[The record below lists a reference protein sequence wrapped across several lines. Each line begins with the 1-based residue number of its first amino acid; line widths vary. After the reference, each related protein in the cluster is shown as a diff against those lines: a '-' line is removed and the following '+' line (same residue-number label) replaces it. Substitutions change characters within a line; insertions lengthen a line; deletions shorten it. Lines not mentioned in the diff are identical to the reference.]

1 MNTFDQLGLQENI
14 LKAIKELGFENPMP
28 VQEAVIPRIIE
39 NNTDIVALAQTG
51 TGKTAAFGL
60 PLLQLIDPDNKKTQ
74 ALILSPTR
82 ELCMQIA
89 SDLNSYSKYLPN
101 IKVTAVYGGASIE
114 TQAKQLKNGTQ
125 IIAATPG
132 RMLDMIMRKYA
143 DLSEVRFLVLDEA
156 DEMLDMGFEEDVQ
169 SIIESTP
176 KDRHTFLFSATMP
189 TDVEKIARRYMKN
202 PETISMGQR
211 NIGATNVK
219 HIYYLTHA
227 RDRYTVLKRV
237 ADFHPDMYAII
248 FCRTRQE
255 TQEISDSL
263 IRDGYSADALHGDL
277 SQSQRD
283 HVMKKFREKH
293 LNMLVA
299 TDVAARG
306 IDVSDLTHVINYQ
319 LPDDTDNYIHRSGR
333 TGRAGK
339 DGISISIINMK
350 EKGRIKMLERQ
361 IGKPFS
367 AGKIPS
373 GRQVCEKQL
382 YHLIDRMENVNVI
395 EDEINDFLPVIYKKL
410 ESLTKE
416 DIIKRFVS
424 VEFNSFLE
432 YYRDSKDLNVDESRE
447 RSDRSEGG
455 SFTRLFMSIGRKD
468 GLTVPKLLGM
478 VNEYTNS
485 RDLKVGR
492 IELGDTF
499 TFIEVDTKY
508 LPLFMA
514 SFKDQ
519 TMNER
524 PIRVDVAE
532 DQSSSERPGRSS
544 YGGGRGGRGGDRG
557 GDRGGYRG
565 GRSGGGDRG
574 GYGGGDRG
582 GSGGGYKKS
591 YGGSSDRPAYKG
603 GGDRRSDSSRSATR
617 PDSDRGGSRPSGGE
631 PWYKEQAG
639 KPGKKKKRF

>member
-1 MNTFDQLGLQENI
+1 MNTFDELGLQENI

-89 SDLNSYSKYLPN
+89 SDLNSYSKYMPN

-114 TQAKQLKNGTQ
+114 AQAKQLRAGTQ

-189 TDVEKIARRYMKN
+189 SDVEKIARRYMKN
-202 PETISMGQR
+202 PETLSMGQR
-211 NIGATNVK
+211 NVGATNVK
-219 HIYYLTHA
+219 HMYYLTHA

-237 ADFHPDMYAII
+237 ADFHPEMYAII

-255 TQEISDSL
+255 TQEIADSL
-263 IRDGYSADALHGDL
+263 IRDGYDADALHGDL

-339 DGISISIINMK
+339 DGVSISIINMK

-361 IGKPFS
+361 IGKAFS
-367 AGKIPS
+367 AGKIPL

-382 YHLIDRMENVNVI
+382 YHLIDRMENVNVK

-410 ESLTKE
+410 EWMTNEEL
-416 DIIKRFVS
+416 IKRFVS

-432 YYRDSKDLNVDESRE
+432 YYRDAKDLNVDESRE
-447 RSDRSEGG
+447 RSDRSDSG

-478 VNEYTNS
+478 VNEFTQS

-514 SFKDQ
+514 SFNDK
-519 TMNER
+519 TLNER
-524 PIRVDVAE
+524 PIKVDVAE
-532 DQSSSERPGRSS
+532 DQTSSERPGRSS
-544 YGGGRGGRGGDRG
+544 YGGGRGGDRG
-557 GDRGGYRG
+557 GDRGGYG
-565 GRSGGGDRG
+565 SGRSKRGDRG
-574 GYGGGDRG
+574 DRGGDRG
-582 GSGGGYKKS
+582 GSGGGGYKKS
-591 YGGSSDRPAYKG
+591 YGSGSDRPSYQG
-603 GGDRRSDSSRSATR
+603 GSDRRSDSGRSATR

>member
-1 MNTFDQLGLQENI
+1 
-14 LKAIKELGFENPMP
+14 
-28 VQEAVIPRIIE
+28 
-39 NNTDIVALAQTG
+39 
-51 TGKTAAFGL
+51 
-60 PLLQLIDPDNKKTQ
+60 
-74 ALILSPTR
+74 
-82 ELCMQIA
+82 
-89 SDLNSYSKYLPN
+89 
-101 IKVTAVYGGASIE
+101 
-114 TQAKQLKNGTQ
+114 
-125 IIAATPG
+125 
-132 RMLDMIMRKYA
+132 
-143 DLSEVRFLVLDEA
+143 
-156 DEMLDMGFEEDVQ
+156 
-169 SIIESTP
+169 
-176 KDRHTFLFSATMP
+176 
-189 TDVEKIARRYMKN
+189 
-202 PETISMGQR
+202 
-211 NIGATNVK
+211 
-219 HIYYLTHA
+219 
-227 RDRYTVLKRV
+227 
-237 ADFHPDMYAII
+237 
-248 FCRTRQE
+248 
-255 TQEISDSL
+255 
-263 IRDGYSADALHGDL
+263 
-277 SQSQRD
+277 
-283 HVMKKFREKH
+283 
-293 LNMLVA
+293 MLVA

-410 ESLTKE
+410 EALSKE
-416 DIIKRFVS
+416 EIIKRFVS

-432 YYRDSKDLNVDESRE
+432 YYRDAKDLNVDESRE

-455 SFTRLFMSIGRKD
+455 AFTRLFMSIGRKD

-478 VNEYTNS
+478 VNEYTQS

-524 PIRVDVAE
+524 PIKVDVAE

-544 YGGGRGGRGGDRG
+544 HGGGRGGDRG

-582 GSGGGYKKS
+582 GSG
-591 YGGSSDRPAYKG
+591 
-603 GGDRRSDSSRSATR
+603 
-617 PDSDRGGSRPSGGE
+617 RGGFRKNYGNHPAAWTTESRRKVGYCSERIWKSFNRWSNPSIEISFRLGFRYLRRVYLLFSQSLS
-631 PWYKEQAG
+631 PR
-639 KPGKKKKRF
+639 KPRKNS

>member
-1 MNTFDQLGLQENI
+1 
-14 LKAIKELGFENPMP
+14 
-28 VQEAVIPRIIE
+28 
-39 NNTDIVALAQTG
+39 
-51 TGKTAAFGL
+51 
-60 PLLQLIDPDNKKTQ
+60 
-74 ALILSPTR
+74 
-82 ELCMQIA
+82 
-89 SDLNSYSKYLPN
+89 
-101 IKVTAVYGGASIE
+101 
-114 TQAKQLKNGTQ
+114 
-125 IIAATPG
+125 
-132 RMLDMIMRKYA
+132 
-143 DLSEVRFLVLDEA
+143 
-156 DEMLDMGFEEDVQ
+156 
-169 SIIESTP
+169 
-176 KDRHTFLFSATMP
+176 MP

-202 PETISMGQR
+202 PETLSMGQR
-211 NIGATNVK
+211 NVGATNVK
-219 HIYYLTHA
+219 HMYYLTHA

-237 ADFHPDMYAII
+237 ADFHPEMYAII

-255 TQEISDSL
+255 TQEIADSL
-263 IRDGYSADALHGDL
+263 IRDGYDADALHGDL

-283 HVMKKFREKH
+283 HVMKKFRDKH

-319 LPDDTDNYIHRSGR
+319 LPDDSDNYIHRSGR

-367 AGKIPS
+367 AGKIPA

-410 ESLTKE
+410 DAMSKE
-416 DIIKRFVS
+416 EIIKRFVS
-424 VEFNSFLE
+424 IEFNSFLE
-432 YYRDSKDLNVDESRE
+432 YYRDAKDLNVDESRE
-447 RSDRSEGG
+447 RGDRSESG

-478 VNEYTNS
+478 VNEFTNS

-492 IELGDTF
+492 VELGDTF

-524 PIRVDVAE
+524 PIKVDVAE
-532 DQSSSERPGRSS
+532 DQTSSPRPGRSL
-544 YGGGRGGRGGDRG
+544 YGGGRGGDRG
-557 GDRGGYRG
+557 GDRGGFRG

-574 GYGGGDRG
+574 SDRGDRG
-582 GSGGGYKKS
+582 GSGGGGYKKS

-617 PDSDRGGSRPSGGE
+617 SDSDRGSSRPAPSGE

-639 KPGKKKKRF
+639 KQGRKKKRF

>member
-1 MNTFDQLGLQENI
+1 MNTFDELGLQENI

-89 SDLNSYSKYLPN
+89 SDLNSYSKYMPN

-114 TQAKQLKNGTQ
+114 AQAKQLRAGTQ

-189 TDVEKIARRYMKN
+189 SDVEKIARRYMKN
-202 PETISMGQR
+202 PETLSMGQR

-219 HIYYLTHA
+219 HMYYLTHA

-237 ADFHPDMYAII
+237 ADFHPSMYAII

-255 TQEISDSL
+255 TQEIADSL
-263 IRDGYSADALHGDL
+263 IRDGYDADALHGDL

-283 HVMKKFREKH
+283 HVMKKFRDKH

-319 LPDDTDNYIHRSGR
+319 LPDDSDNYIHRSGR

-367 AGKIPS
+367 AGKIPL

-382 YHLIDRMENVNVI
+382 YHLIDRMENVTVI

-410 ESLTKE
+410 DAMSKE
-416 DIIKRFVS
+416 EIIKRFVS
-424 VEFNSFLE
+424 IEFNSFLE
-432 YYRDSKDLNVDESRE
+432 YYRDAKDLNVDESRE
-447 RSDRSEGG
+447 RGDRSDSG

-478 VNEYTNS
+478 VNEFTNS

-492 IELGDTF
+492 VELGDTF

-524 PIRVDVAE
+524 PIKVDVAE
-532 DQSSSERPGRSS
+532 DQTSSERPGRSS
-544 YGGGRGGRGGDRG
+544 YKGGRSGERSSDRG
-557 GDRGGYRG
+557 GDSGGYRG

-574 GYGGGDRG
+574 GSG
-582 GSGGGYKKS
+582 GGGYKKS

-603 GGDRRSDSSRSATR
+603 GDRRSDSSRSAAR
-617 PDSDRGGSRPSGGE
+617 SDSDRGSSRPAPSGE

-639 KPGKKKKRF
+639 KPGRKKKRF

>member
-1 MNTFDQLGLQENI
+1 MNTFDELGLQENI

-89 SDLNSYSKYLPN
+89 SDLNSYSKYMPD

-114 TQAKQLKNGTQ
+114 AQAKQLRAGTQ

-202 PETISMGQR
+202 PETLSMGQR

-237 ADFHPDMYAII
+237 ADFHPDMYAIV

-319 LPDDTDNYIHRSGR
+319 LPDDSDNYIHRSGR

-395 EDEINDFLPVIYKKL
+395 EDEINDFLPVIFKKL
-410 ESLTKE
+410 EWMSNE
-416 DIIKRFVS
+416 EIIKRFVS

-432 YYRDSKDLNVDESRE
+432 YYRDAKDLNVDESRE
-447 RSDRSEGG
+447 RSDRSDRSEGG
-455 SFTRLFMSIGRKD
+455 GFTRIFMSIGRKD
-468 GLTVPKLLGM
+468 GLLPPKLLGM
-478 VNEYTNS
+478 INEFTQS
-485 RDLKVGR
+485 RDLRVGR

-499 TFIEVDTKY
+499 TFVEIDTKY
-508 LPLFMA
+508 VPLFME
-514 SFKDQ
+514 SFKDR
-519 TMNER
+519 TLNDR
-524 PIRVDVAE
+524 PIRVDISE
-532 DQSSSERPGRSS
+532 GQSSDRPGRSS
-544 YGGGRGGRGGDRG
+544 YGGGRRGDSDRGGSGGGYGGGRSRGGDRG
-557 GDRGGYRG
+557 
-565 GRSGGGDRG
+565 
-574 GYGGGDRG
+574 DRG
-582 GSGGGYKKS
+582 GSGGGGYKKS
-591 YGGSSDRPAYKG
+591 YGGGSGDRPAYK

-617 PDSDRGGSRPSGGE
+617 PDSDRGSSRPAPSGE

-639 KPGKKKKRF
+639 KPGRKKKRF

>member
-1 MNTFDQLGLQENI
+1 
-14 LKAIKELGFENPMP
+14 MP
-28 VQEAVIPRIIE
+28 
-39 NNTDIVALAQTG
+39 D
-51 TGKTAAFGL
+51 
-60 PLLQLIDPDNKKTQ
+60 
-74 ALILSPTR
+74 
-82 ELCMQIA
+82 
-89 SDLNSYSKYLPN
+89 

-114 TQAKQLKNGTQ
+114 AQAKQLRAGTQ

-202 PETISMGQR
+202 PETLSMGQR

-255 TQEISDSL
+255 TQEIADSL
-263 IRDGYSADALHGDL
+263 IRDGYDADALHGDL

-339 DGISISIINMK
+339 DGVSISIINMK

-410 ESLTKE
+410 DAMSKE
-416 DIIKRFVS
+416 EIIKRFAS

-519 TMNER
+519 SMNER
-524 PIRVDVAE
+524 PIKVDVAE
-532 DQSSSERPGRSS
+532 DQTSSERPGRSS
-544 YGGGRGGRGGDRG
+544 YGGGRGGARGGDRG
-557 GDRGGYRG
+557 GDRGSYRG
-565 GRSGGGDRG
+565 GRSGGG
-574 GYGGGDRG
+574 GYSGGDRG
-582 GSGGGYKKS
+582 GSGGGGYKKS

-617 PDSDRGGSRPSGGE
+617 PDSDRSGSRPSGGE

>member
-89 SDLNSYSKYLPN
+89 SDLNSYSKYMPN

-114 TQAKQLKNGTQ
+114 AQAKQLRAGTQ

-143 DLSEVRFLVLDEA
+143 DLSEVQFLVLDEA

-189 TDVEKIARRYMKN
+189 SDVEKIARRYMKN
-202 PETISMGQR
+202 PETLSMGQR
-211 NIGATNVK
+211 NVGATNVK
-219 HIYYLTHA
+219 HMYYLTHA

-237 ADFHPDMYAII
+237 ADFHPEMYAII

-255 TQEISDSL
+255 TQEIADSL
-263 IRDGYSADALHGDL
+263 IRDGYDADALHGDL

-319 LPDDTDNYIHRSGR
+319 LPDDSDNYIHRSGR

-339 DGISISIINMK
+339 DGVSISIINLK

-367 AGKIPS
+367 AGKIPL

-410 ESLTKE
+410 DAMSKE
-416 DIIKRFVS
+416 EIIKRFVS
-424 VEFNSFLE
+424 IEFNSFLE
-432 YYRDSKDLNVDESRE
+432 YYRDAKDLNVDESRE
-447 RSDRSEGG
+447 RGDRSESG

-478 VNEYTNS
+478 VNEFTNS

-524 PIRVDVAE
+524 PIKVDVAE
-532 DQSSSERPGRSS
+532 DQTSSERPGRSS
-544 YGGGRGGRGGDRG
+544 YGGGRGGDRG

-565 GRSGGGDRG
+565 GGRSSGGDRG
-574 GYGGGDRG
+574 GYSGGDRG
-582 GSGGGYKKS
+582 GSGGGGYKKS

-617 PDSDRGGSRPSGGE
+617 SDSDRGGSRPSGGE

-639 KPGKKKKRF
+639 KPGKKKRF

>member
-89 SDLNSYSKYLPN
+89 SDLNSYSKYMPD
-101 IKVTAVYGGASIE
+101 IKVTAIYGGASIE
-114 TQAKQLKNGTQ
+114 AQAKQLRAGTQ

-202 PETISMGQR
+202 PETLSMGQR

-255 TQEISDSL
+255 TQEIADSL
-263 IRDGYSADALHGDL
+263 IRDGYDADALHGDL

-410 ESLTKE
+410 QWMTNEEL
-416 DIIKRFVS
+416 IKRFVS

-432 YYRDSKDLNVDESRE
+432 YYRDAKDLNVDESRE
-447 RSDRSEGG
+447 RSDRADRSEGAG
-455 SFTRLFMSIGRKD
+455 FTRIFMSIGRKD
-468 GLTVPKLLGM
+468 GLMPPKLLGM
-478 VNEYTNS
+478 INDYTKS
-485 RDLKVGR
+485 RELRVGR

-499 TFIEVDTKY
+499 TFVEIDTKFV
-508 LPLFMA
+508 PLFME
-514 SFKDQ
+514 SFKDR
-519 TMNER
+519 TMNDR
-524 PIRVDVAE
+524 PIRVDIAE
-532 DQSSSERPGRSS
+532 GQSSERPGRSS
-544 YGGGRGGRGGDRG
+544 YGGGSRRGDGDRG
-557 GDRGGYRG
+557 GSG
-565 GRSGGGDRG
+565 GRRS
-574 GYGGGDRG
+574 GGDRG

-591 YGGSSDRPAYKG
+591 YGASGDKPYRSSE
-603 GGDRRSDSSRSATR
+603 RRSDSSRSATR
-617 PDSDRGGSRPSGGE
+617 PDSVRGGSKPDAGRE

>member
-89 SDLNSYSKYLPN
+89 SDLNSYSKYMPN

-114 TQAKQLKNGTQ
+114 AQAKQLRAGTQ

-189 TDVEKIARRYMKN
+189 SDVEKIARRYMKN
-202 PETISMGQR
+202 PETLSMGQR
-211 NIGATNVK
+211 NVGATNVK
-219 HIYYLTHA
+219 HMYYLTHA

-237 ADFHPDMYAII
+237 ADFHPEMYAII

-255 TQEISDSL
+255 TQEIADSL
-263 IRDGYSADALHGDL
+263 IRDGYNADALHGDL

-339 DGISISIINMK
+339 DGVSISIINMK

-361 IGKPFS
+361 IGKAFS
-367 AGKIPS
+367 AGKIPL

-410 ESLTKE
+410 DAMSKE
-416 DIIKRFVS
+416 EIIKRFVS
-424 VEFNSFLE
+424 IEFNSFLE
-432 YYRDSKDLNVDESRE
+432 YYRDAKDLNVDESRE
-447 RSDRSEGG
+447 RGERSDSG
-455 SFTRLFMSIGRKD
+455 SYTRLFMSIGRKD

-478 VNEYTNS
+478 VNEFTNS

-524 PIRVDVAE
+524 PIKVDVAE
-532 DQSSSERPGRSS
+532 DQTSSERPGRSS
-544 YGGGRGGRGGDRG
+544 YGGGRGGDRG
-557 GDRGGYRG
+557 GDRGGYKG

-574 GYGGGDRG
+574 GDRG
-582 GSGGGYKKS
+582 GSGGGGYKKS

-603 GGDRRSDSSRSATR
+603 GGDRRNDSSRSATR

-639 KPGKKKKRF
+639 KPGRKKRF

>member
-1 MNTFDQLGLQENI
+1 MNTFEQLGLQENL
-14 LKAIKELGFENPMP
+14 LKAISELGFENPMP

-60 PLLQLIDPDNKKTQ
+60 PLLQLIDPSNKKTQ

-89 SDLNSYSKYLPN
+89 NDLHSYAKYMPGIN
-101 IKVTAVYGGASIE
+101 ITPIYGGASFE
-114 TQAKQLKNGTQ
+114 VQAKQLKAGSQ

-132 RMLDMIMRKYA
+132 RMLDMIMRKTA

-156 DEMLDMGFEEDVQ
+156 DEMLDMGFEEDVS

-176 KDRHTFLFSATMP
+176 SDRHTFLFSATMP
-189 TDVEKIARRYMKN
+189 EEVEKIALQYMHK
-202 PETISMGQR
+202 PETLSMGKR

-227 RDRYTVLKRV
+227 RDRYSVLKRIC
-237 ADFHPDMYAII
+237 DFHPEMYAIV

-255 TQEISDSL
+255 TQEIADSL
-263 IRDGYSADALHGDL
+263 IRDGYDADSLHGDL

-283 HVMKKFREKH
+283 HVMGKFRDRH
-293 LNMLVA
+293 LSMLVA

-306 IDVSDLTHVINYQ
+306 IDVNDLTHVINYN
-319 LPDDTDNYIHRSGR
+319 LPDDNNNYLHRSGR

-350 EKGRIKMLERQ
+350 EKGSIRLLEKQ

-367 AGKIPS
+367 QGKIPS

-395 EDEINDFLPVIYKKL
+395 EDEINHFLPVIYKKL
-410 ESLTKE
+410 QWMTNEEL
-416 DIIKRFVS
+416 IKRFVS

-432 YYRDSKDLNVDESRE
+432 YYRDAKDLNVDEAHE
-447 RSDRSEGG
+447 RQESK

-468 GLTVPKLLGM
+468 GLMPPKLLGLI
-478 VNEYTNS
+478 NDYTKS
-485 RDLKVGR
+485 RELRVGK

-499 TFIEVDTKY
+499 TFVEIDSKFVQLFMESFNGKY
-508 LPLFMA
+508 LN
-514 SFKDQ
+514 D
-519 TMNER
+519 R
-524 PIRVDVAE
+524 PIRVDIAE
-532 DQSSSERPGRSS
+532 GQNQGRPARP
-544 YGGGRGGRGGDRG
+544 RGGDTRRG
-557 GDRGGYRG
+557 DGE
-565 GRSGGGDRG
+565 
-574 GYGGGDRG
+574 RG
-582 GSGGGYKKS
+582 GSGQKYRSREEQSSGGEGRKK
-591 YGGSSDRPAYKG
+591 YGSSGDRPAFK
-603 GGDRRSDSSRSATR
+603 
-617 PDSDRGGSRPSGGE
+617 GGSRSESGRFAAKPEQSKE
-631 PWYKEQAG
+631 PWYKEQSG

>member
-1 MNTFDQLGLQENI
+1 MNTFEQLGLQENI
-14 LKAIKELGFENPMP
+14 LKAITELGFENPMP

-60 PLLQLIDPDNKKTQ
+60 PLLQLIDPANKKTQ

-82 ELCMQIA
+82 ELCMQIV
-89 SDLNSYSKYLPN
+89 SDLNSYSKYLPD
-101 IKVTAVYGGASIE
+101 IKVTAIYGGASFE
-114 TQAKQLKNGTQ
+114 AQAKQLKAGTQ

-132 RMLDMIMRKYA
+132 RMLDMIMRKCA
-143 DLSEVRFLVLDEA
+143 DLSEARFLVLDEA

-169 SIIESTP
+169 AIIESTP

-189 TDVEKIARRYMKN
+189 NDVEKIAMRYMRN

-211 NIGATNVK
+211 NMGATNVK

-227 RDRYTVLKRV
+227 RDRYSVLKRV
-237 ADFHPDMYAII
+237 ADFHPEMYAIV

-255 TQEISDSL
+255 TQEVSDNL

-283 HVMKKFREKH
+283 HVMGKFREKH
-293 LNMLVA
+293 ISILVA

-306 IDVSDLTHVINYQ
+306 IDVNDLSHVINYN
-319 LPDDTDNYIHRSGR
+319 LPDDSDNYIHRSGR

-350 EKGRIKMLERQ
+350 EKGRIRLLEKQ

-367 AGKIPS
+367 AGKIPA

-382 YHLIDRMENVNVI
+382 YHLIDRMENVTVK
-395 EDEINDFLPVIYKKL
+395 EDEINEFLPVIYKKL
-410 ESLTKE
+410 QWMSNEEL
-416 DIIKRFVS
+416 IKRFVS

-432 YYRDSKDLNVDESRE
+432 YYRDAKDLNVDESRE
-447 RSDRSEGG
+447 RSERGDSVG
-455 SFTRLFMSIGRKD
+455 FTNIFMSIGRKD
-468 GLTVPKLLGM
+468 GIMVPKLLGLI
-478 VNEYTNS
+478 NEYTQN
-485 RDLKVGR
+485 RDLRVGR

-499 TFIEVDTKY
+499 TFVEIDTKFV
-508 LPLFMA
+508 PLFME
-514 SFKDQ
+514 SFKDK
-519 TMNER
+519 TLNNR
-524 PIRVDVAE
+524 AIRVDVAE
-532 DQSSSERPGRSS
+532 GQNMDRSRRSS
-544 YGGGRGGRGGDRG
+544 GGGGRRNDGDRG
-557 GDRGGYRG
+557 GR
-565 GRSGGGDRG
+565 RSDGDRG
-574 GYGGGDRG
+574 GYGGGARRS
-582 GSGGGYKKS
+582 GSERSNSGTPRKS
-591 YGGSSDRPAYKG
+591 YGAGGDKPAYRSDRKNDSGRP
-603 GGDRRSDSSRSATR
+603 SSRPS
-617 PDSDRGGSRPSGGE
+617 SDRGGSSRPESGARE

>member
-1 MNTFDQLGLQENI
+1 MNTFEQLGLQENI
-14 LKAIKELGFENPMP
+14 LKAISELGFENPMP

-89 SDLNSYSKYLPN
+89 SDLNTYSKYLPN
-101 IKVTAVYGGASIE
+101 IKVTAIYGGASFE
-114 TQAKQLKNGTQ
+114 AQAKQLKAGTQ

-132 RMLDMIMRKYA
+132 RMLDMIMRKCA

-176 KDRHTFLFSATMP
+176 KERHTFLFSATMP
-189 TDVEKIARRYMKN
+189 DDVEKIALRYMNK
-202 PETISMGQR
+202 PETISMGTR
-211 NIGATNVK
+211 NMGAANVK

-227 RDRYTVLKRV
+227 RDRYSVLKRV
-237 ADFHPDMYAII
+237 ADFHPEMYAII

-263 IRDGYSADALHGDL
+263 IRDGYNADALHGDL

-306 IDVSDLTHVINYQ
+306 IDVNDLTHVVNYN
-319 LPDDTDNYIHRSGR
+319 LPDDSDNYIHRSGR

-339 DGISISIINMK
+339 DGTSISIINMK
-350 EKGRIKMLERQ
+350 EKGRIRMLEKQ
-361 IGKPFS
+361 IGKSFS

-395 EDEINDFLPVIYKKL
+395 EDEINDFLPMIYKKL
-410 ESLTKE
+410 QWMTNEEL
-416 DIIKRFVS
+416 IKRFVS

-432 YYRDSKDLNVDESRE
+432 YYRDAKDLNVDESRE

-455 SFTRLFMSIGRKD
+455 SFTRIFMSIGRKD
-468 GLTVPKLLGM
+468 GLLPPKLLGLI
-478 VNEYTNS
+478 NDYTKN
-485 RDLKVGR
+485 RDLRVGR

-499 TFIEVDTKY
+499 TFVEVDTKFV
-508 LPLFMA
+508 PVFMEA
-514 SFKDQ
+514 FTGKFLND
-519 TMNER
+519 R
-524 PIRVDVAE
+524 PIRVDIAE
-532 DQSSSERPGRSS
+532 GQSQDRPGRS
-544 YGGGRGGRGGDRG
+544 RGSRDGE
-557 GDRGGYRG
+557 RGGYSS
-565 GRSGGGDRG
+565 GRRDGGGGPR
-574 GYGGGDRG
+574 
-582 GSGGGYKKS
+582 KS
-591 YGGSSDRPAYKG
+591 YGSSSDKPAYKSE
-603 GGDRRSDSSRSATR
+603 RRSDSSRSATR
-617 PDSDRGGSRPSGGE
+617 PDSSRE

>member
-1 MNTFDQLGLQENI
+1 MNTFEELGLQENI

-39 NNTDIVALAQTG
+39 NTTDIVALAQTG

-60 PLLQLIDPDNKKTQ
+60 PLLQLIDPENKNTQ

-89 SDLNSYSKYLPN
+89 SDLSNYSKYLPG
-101 IKVTAVYGGASIE
+101 IKVTAVYGGSSIDA
-114 TQAKQLKNGTQ
+114 QAKQLRAGTQ

-132 RMLDMIMRKYA
+132 RMLDMILRKYA
-143 DLSEVRFLVLDEA
+143 DLSQVKFLVLDEA

-202 PETISMGQR
+202 PETLSMGQR
-211 NIGATNVK
+211 NMGATNVK
-219 HIYYLTHA
+219 HMYYLTHA
-227 RDRYTVLKRV
+227 RERYNVLKRV
-237 ADFHPDMYAII
+237 ADFHPDMYAIV

-255 TQEISDSL
+255 TQEIADSL
-263 IRDGYSADALHGDL
+263 IRDGYDADALHGDL

-283 HVMKKFREKH
+283 HVMKKFRDKH

-319 LPDDTDNYIHRSGR
+319 LPDDSDNYIHRSGR

-350 EKGRIKMLERQ
+350 EKGRIKLLERQ

-373 GRQVCEKQL
+373 GSQVCEKQL
-382 YHLIDRMENVNVI
+382 YHLIDRMEHVNVI
-395 EDEINDFLPVIYKKL
+395 EDEINDFLPVIFKKL
-410 ESLTKE
+410 EWMTSEEL
-416 DIIKRFVS
+416 IKRFVS

-432 YYRDSKDLNVDESRE
+432 YYRDAKDLNVDESRE
-447 RSDRSEGG
+447 RGERGDSTG
-455 SFTRLFMSIGRKD
+455 FTNIFLSIGRKD
-468 GLTVPKLLGM
+468 GLMVPKLLGLI
-478 VNEYTNS
+478 NEYTQN
-485 RDLKVGR
+485 RDLRVGR

-499 TFIEVDTKY
+499 TFVEIDTKFV
-508 LPLFMA
+508 PLFME
-514 SFKDQ
+514 SFKDK
-519 TMNER
+519 TLNGR
-524 PIRVDVAE
+524 PIRTDVAE
-532 DQSSSERPGRSS
+532 GQNQDRPRRSSS
-544 YGGGRGGRGGDRG
+544 GGGR
-557 GDRGGYRG
+557 
-565 GRSGGGDRG
+565 RSDGDRG
-574 GYGGGDRG
+574 GYGGGQRRSGDRSNSG
-582 GSGGGYKKS
+582 GPRKSYGSGGEKS
-591 YGGSSDRPAYKG
+591 TYR
-603 GGDRRSDSSRSATR
+603 GDRNSDSSRPSR
-617 PDSDRGGSRPSGGE
+617 GNSDRGGASRPESSGRE

>member
-1 MNTFDQLGLQENI
+1 MNTFEQLGLQENL
-14 LKAIKELGFENPMP
+14 LKAISELGFENPMP

-60 PLLQLIDPDNKKTQ
+60 PLLQLIDPFNKKTQ

-89 SDLNSYSKYLPN
+89 SDLNSYSKYLPD
-101 IKVTAVYGGASIE
+101 IKVTAIYGGASFE
-114 TQAKQLKNGTQ
+114 TQAKQLKAGTQ

-132 RMLDMIMRKYA
+132 RMLDMIMRKVA

-176 KDRHTFLFSATMP
+176 KERHTFLFSATMP
-189 TDVEKIARRYMKN
+189 DDVEKIALRYMKK

-211 NIGATNVK
+211 NIGAANVK

-227 RDRYTVLKRV
+227 RDRYSVLKRV
-237 ADFHPDMYAII
+237 ADFHPEMYAII

-263 IRDGYSADALHGDL
+263 IRDGYNADALHGDL

-306 IDVSDLTHVINYQ
+306 IDVNDLTHVVNYN

-339 DGISISIINMK
+339 DGVSISIINMK
-350 EKGRIKMLERQ
+350 EKGRIRLLEKQ

-382 YHLIDRMENVNVI
+382 YHLIDRMENVTVI
-395 EDEINDFLPVIYKKL
+395 EDEINDFLPMIYKKL
-410 ESLTKE
+410 QWMTNEEL
-416 DIIKRFVS
+416 IKRFVS

-432 YYRDSKDLNVDESRE
+432 YYRDAKDLNVDESRE

-468 GLTVPKLLGM
+468 GLLPPKLLGL
-478 VNEYTNS
+478 VNDYTKN

-499 TFIEVDTKY
+499 TFVEIETRFVPLFIESFTGKY
-508 LPLFMA
+508 LN
-514 SFKDQ
+514 D
-519 TMNER
+519 R
-524 PIRVDVAE
+524 PIRVDIAE
-532 DQSSSERPGRSS
+532 GQSQERSGRSS
-544 YGGGRGGRGGDRG
+544 GGGRRGGDS
-557 GDRGGYRG
+557 DRGGFG
-565 GRSGGGDRG
+565 GNRRDGSRS
-574 GYGGGDRG
+574 
-582 GSGGGYKKS
+582 SGARKS
-591 YGGSSDRPAYKG
+591 YGGSSDRPAYKSSE
-603 GGDRRSDSSRSATR
+603 RRSDSSRSATR
-617 PDSDRGGSRPSGGE
+617 PDTERGNNRPDEGRE
-631 PWYKEQAG
+631 PWYKEQSG

>member
-1 MNTFDQLGLQENI
+1 M
-14 LKAIKELGFENPMP
+14 
-28 VQEAVIPRIIE
+28 
-39 NNTDIVALAQTG
+39 
-51 TGKTAAFGL
+51 
-60 PLLQLIDPDNKKTQ
+60 
-74 ALILSPTR
+74 
-82 ELCMQIA
+82 
-89 SDLNSYSKYLPN
+89 PN
-101 IKVTAVYGGASIE
+101 IKVTAVYGGSSIE
-114 TQAKQLKNGTQ
+114 AQAKQLRAGTQ

-143 DLSEVRFLVLDEA
+143 DLSEVQFLVLDEA

-202 PETISMGQR
+202 PETLSMGQR

-237 ADFHPDMYAII
+237 ADFHPEMYAII

-255 TQEISDSL
+255 TQEIADSL
-263 IRDGYSADALHGDL
+263 IRDGYNADALHGDL

-339 DGISISIINMK
+339 DGVSISIINMK

-367 AGKIPS
+367 AGKIPL

-410 ESLTKE
+410 ESMSKE
-416 DIIKRFVS
+416 EIIKRFAS

-432 YYRDSKDLNVDESRE
+432 YYRDAKDLNVDESRE
-447 RSDRSEGG
+447 RGDRSDSG

-524 PIRVDVAE
+524 PIKVDVAE
-532 DQSSSERPGRSS
+532 DQTSSERPGRSS
-544 YGGGRGGRGGDRG
+544 YGGGRGGDRG

-565 GRSGGGDRG
+565 GHSGGGDRG
-574 GYGGGDRG
+574 GYSGGDRG
-582 GSGGGYKKS
+582 GSGGGGYKKS

>member
-1 MNTFDQLGLQENI
+1 MNTFEQLGLQENI

-60 PLLQLIDPDNKKTQ
+60 PLLQLIDPANNKTQ

-82 ELCMQIA
+82 ELCMQIV
-89 SDLNSYSKYLPN
+89 SDLNSYSKYLPD
-101 IKVTAVYGGASIE
+101 IKVTAIYGGASFE
-114 TQAKQLKNGTQ
+114 TQAKQLKSGTQ

-132 RMLDMIMRKYA
+132 RMLDMIMRKVA

-169 SIIESTP
+169 SIIETTP

-202 PETISMGQR
+202 PETLSMGQR

-237 ADFHPDMYAII
+237 ADFHPEMYAII

-255 TQEISDSL
+255 TQEIADSL
-263 IRDGYSADALHGDL
+263 IRDGYDADALHGDL

-410 ESLTKE
+410 EWMTNEEL
-416 DIIKRFVS
+416 IKRFVS

-432 YYRDSKDLNVDESRE
+432 YYRDAKDLNVDESRE
-447 RSDRSEGG
+447 RADRTEGG
-455 SFTRLFMSIGRKD
+455 NFTRIFMSIGRKD
-468 GLTVPKLLGM
+468 GMLPPKLLGLI
-478 VNEYTNS
+478 NEYTKS
-485 RDLKVGR
+485 RDLRVGR

-499 TFIEVDTKY
+499 TFVEIDTKFV
-508 LPLFMA
+508 PLFME
-514 SFKDQ
+514 SFRDKALND
-519 TMNER
+519 R
-524 PIRVDVAE
+524 PIRVDIAE
-532 DQSSSERPGRSS
+532 DQTSSARPGRSS
-544 YGGGRGGRGGDRG
+544 YGGGNRRGD
-557 GDRGGYRG
+557 GDRGGYRAR
-565 GRSGGGDRG
+565 RSGGGDRG
-574 GYGGGDRG
+574 SYGGGQR
-582 GSGGGYKKS
+582 KS
-591 YGGSSDRPAYKG
+591 YGGGSEKPAFRS
-603 GGDRRSDSSRSATR
+603 DRRSDSGGRSSSRQDSGRGNNR
-617 PDSDRGGSRPSGGE
+617 PDAGRE

>member
-1 MNTFDQLGLQENI
+1 M
-14 LKAIKELGFENPMP
+14 
-28 VQEAVIPRIIE
+28 
-39 NNTDIVALAQTG
+39 
-51 TGKTAAFGL
+51 
-60 PLLQLIDPDNKKTQ
+60 
-74 ALILSPTR
+74 
-82 ELCMQIA
+82 
-89 SDLNSYSKYLPN
+89 PN

-114 TQAKQLKNGTQ
+114 AQAKQLRAGTQ

-143 DLSEVRFLVLDEA
+143 DLSEVQFLVLDEA

-189 TDVEKIARRYMKN
+189 SDVEKIARRYMKN
-202 PETISMGQR
+202 PETLSMGQR
-211 NIGATNVK
+211 NVGATNVK
-219 HIYYLTHA
+219 HMYYLTHA

-237 ADFHPDMYAII
+237 ADFHPEMYAII

-255 TQEISDSL
+255 TQEIADSL
-263 IRDGYSADALHGDL
+263 IRDGYDADALHGDL

-319 LPDDTDNYIHRSGR
+319 LPDDSDNYIHRSGR

-339 DGISISIINMK
+339 DGVSISIINLK

-367 AGKIPS
+367 AGKIPL

-410 ESLTKE
+410 DAMSKE
-416 DIIKRFVS
+416 EIIKRFVS
-424 VEFNSFLE
+424 IEFNSFLE
-432 YYRDSKDLNVDESRE
+432 YYRDAKDLNVDESRE
-447 RSDRSEGG
+447 RGDRSESG

-478 VNEYTNS
+478 VNEFTNS

-524 PIRVDVAE
+524 PIKVDVAE
-532 DQSSSERPGRSS
+532 DQTSSERPGRSS
-544 YGGGRGGRGGDRG
+544 YGGGRGGDRG

-565 GRSGGGDRG
+565 GGRSSGGDRG
-574 GYGGGDRG
+574 GYSGGDRG
-582 GSGGGYKKS
+582 GSGGGGYKKS
-591 YGGSSDRPAYKG
+591 YGGSSDRPAYKS

-617 PDSDRGGSRPSGGE
+617 SDSDRGGSRPSGGE

-639 KPGKKKKRF
+639 KPGKKKRF

>member
-14 LKAIKELGFENPMP
+14 LKAIKELGFETPMP

-39 NNTDIVALAQTG
+39 NSTDIVALAQTG

-89 SDLNSYSKYLPN
+89 SDLNSYSKYMPN
-101 IKVTAVYGGASIE
+101 IKVTAIYGGASIE
-114 TQAKQLKNGTQ
+114 AQAKQLRAGTQ

-143 DLSEVRFLVLDEA
+143 DLSEVQFLVLDEA

-237 ADFHPDMYAII
+237 ADFHPEMYAIV

-283 HVMKKFREKH
+283 HVMKKFRDKH

-382 YHLIDRMENVNVI
+382 YHLIDRMENINVI

-410 ESLTKE
+410 DWMSKE
-416 DIIKRFVS
+416 EIIKRFVS

-432 YYRDSKDLNVDESRE
+432 YYRDAKDLNVDESRE
-447 RSDRSEGG
+447 RSDRAEGG
-455 SFTRLFMSIGRKD
+455 SFTRIFMSIGRKD
-468 GLTVPKLLGM
+468 GLLPPKLLGLI
-478 VNEYTNS
+478 NEFTQN
-485 RDLKVGR
+485 RDLRVGR

-499 TFIEVDTKY
+499 TFVEIDTKFV
-508 LPLFMA
+508 PLFME
-514 SFKDQ
+514 SFKDR
-519 TMNER
+519 TLNDR
-524 PIRVDVAE
+524 PIRVDIAE
-532 DQSSSERPGRSS
+532 GTAPERTRPSGRGRRSEGEFQGGESRKSYGTPRKSYGASSGNS
-544 YGGGRGGRGGDRG
+544 YSKGGGRGRET
-557 GDRGGYRG
+557 
-565 GRSGGGDRG
+565 GRSASSS
-574 GYGGGDRG
+574 
-582 GSGGGYKKS
+582 GSA
-591 YGGSSDRPAYKG
+591 R
-603 GGDRRSDSSRSATR
+603 
-617 PDSDRGGSRPSGGE
+617 E

>member
-1 MNTFDQLGLQENI
+1 MNTFDELGLQDEI
-14 LKAIKELGFENPMP
+14 LKAIKELGFETPMP

-39 NNTDIVALAQTG
+39 NTTDIVALAQTG

-60 PLLQLIDPDNKKTQ
+60 PLLQLIDPANKKTQ

-89 SDLNSYSKYLPN
+89 SDLNNYSKYLPD

-114 TQAKQLKNGTQ
+114 AQAKQIKAGTQ

-189 TDVEKIARRYMKN
+189 TDVEKIARRYMVK
-202 PETISMGQR
+202 PETIAMGQR
-211 NIGATNVK
+211 NVGATNVK

-237 ADFHPDMYAII
+237 ADFHPEMYAIV

-255 TQEISDSL
+255 TQEIADSL
-263 IRDGYSADALHGDL
+263 IRDGYDADALHGDL

-283 HVMKKFREKH
+283 HVMKKFRDKH

-306 IDVSDLTHVINYQ
+306 IDVSDLSHVINYQ

-382 YHLIDRMENVNVI
+382 YHLIDRMENVNVK

-410 ESLTKE
+410 EWMTNEEL
-416 DIIKRFVS
+416 IKRFVS

-432 YYRDSKDLNVDESRE
+432 YYRDAKDLNVDESRE

-455 SFTRLFMSIGRKD
+455 SFTRIFMSIGRKD
-468 GLTVPKLLGM
+468 GLLPPKLLGM
-478 VNEYTNS
+478 INEFTQS
-485 RDLKVGR
+485 RELRVGR

-499 TFIEVDTKY
+499 TFVEIDTKFV
-508 LPLFMA
+508 PLFME
-514 SFKDQ
+514 SFKDK
-519 TMNER
+519 TLNDR
-524 PIRVDVAE
+524 PIRVDIAE
-532 DQSSSERPGRSS
+532 GQASERPGRSS
-544 YGGGRGGRGGDRG
+544 YGGGSRG
-557 GDRGGYRG
+557 GDRGGYNS
-565 GRSGGGDRG
+565 GRSKRGDRG
-574 GYGGGDRG
+574 DRG
-582 GSGGGYKKS
+582 ESGGGYKKS
-591 YGGSSDRPAYKG
+591 YGGSSDRPSYRSE
-603 GGDRRSDSSRSATR
+603 RRTDSGRSATR
-617 PDSDRGGSRPSGGE
+617 PDPERGNRASGGE

>member
-1 MNTFDQLGLQENI
+1 
-14 LKAIKELGFENPMP
+14 
-28 VQEAVIPRIIE
+28 
-39 NNTDIVALAQTG
+39 
-51 TGKTAAFGL
+51 
-60 PLLQLIDPDNKKTQ
+60 
-74 ALILSPTR
+74 
-82 ELCMQIA
+82 
-89 SDLNSYSKYLPN
+89 
-101 IKVTAVYGGASIE
+101 
-114 TQAKQLKNGTQ
+114 
-125 IIAATPG
+125 
-132 RMLDMIMRKYA
+132 
-143 DLSEVRFLVLDEA
+143 
-156 DEMLDMGFEEDVQ
+156 
-169 SIIESTP
+169 
-176 KDRHTFLFSATMP
+176 MP

-202 PETISMGQR
+202 PETLSMGQR

-410 ESLTKE
+410 ESLSKE

-447 RSDRSEGG
+447 RSDRSDGG
-455 SFTRLFMSIGRKD
+455 SFTRIFMSIGRKD
-468 GLTVPKLLGM
+468 GLMPPKLLGM
-478 VNEYTNS
+478 INEFTQS
-485 RDLKVGR
+485 RDLRVGR

-499 TFIEVDTKY
+499 TFVEIDTKY
-508 LPLFMA
+508 VPLFME
-514 SFKDQ
+514 SFKDK
-519 TMNER
+519 TLNDR

-532 DQSSSERPGRSS
+532 GQASERPGRSS
-544 YGGGRGGRGGDRG
+544 YGGGGRGGDRG
-557 GDRGGYRG
+557 SDRGGYSG
-565 GRSGGGDRG
+565 GRSRSGDR
-574 GYGGGDRG
+574 GGDRG

-591 YGGSSDRPAYKG
+591 YGSASDRPAYKG
-603 GGDRRSDSSRSATR
+603 GSERRSDSSRSATR
-617 PDSDRGGSRPSGGE
+617 SDSDRGGSSRSSSGE

>member
-1 MNTFDQLGLQENI
+1 MNTFDELGLQENI

-89 SDLNSYSKYLPN
+89 SDLNSYSKYMPD
-101 IKVTAVYGGASIE
+101 IKVTAIYGGASIE
-114 TQAKQLKNGTQ
+114 AQAKQLRAGTQ

-143 DLSEVRFLVLDEA
+143 DLSEVQFLVLDEA

-189 TDVEKIARRYMKN
+189 ADVEKIARRYMKN
-202 PETISMGQR
+202 PETLSMGQR

-219 HIYYLTHA
+219 HMYYLTHA

-237 ADFHPDMYAII
+237 CDFHPEMYAII

-255 TQEISDSL
+255 TQEIADSL
-263 IRDGYSADALHGDL
+263 IRDGYDADALHGDL

-319 LPDDTDNYIHRSGR
+319 LPDDSDNYIHRSGR

-382 YHLIDRMENVNVI
+382 YHLIDRMENVNVK

-410 ESLTKE
+410 EWMSNEEL
-416 DIIKRFVS
+416 IKRFVS

-432 YYRDSKDLNVDESRE
+432 YYRDAKDLNVDESRE
-447 RSDRSEGG
+447 RSDRSDSG

-478 VNEYTNS
+478 VNEFTHS

-524 PIRVDVAE
+524 PIKVDVAE

-544 YGGGRGGRGGDRG
+544 YGGGRGGSHGGDRG
-557 GDRGGYRG
+557 GDRGGYG
-565 GRSGGGDRG
+565 SGRSKRGDRGDRG
-574 GYGGGDRG
+574 GSS

-591 YGGSSDRPAYKG
+591 YGSGGDRPSYQG
-603 GGDRRSDSSRSATR
+603 GSDRRSDSSRSATR

>member
-89 SDLNSYSKYLPN
+89 SDLNSYSKYMPD
-101 IKVTAVYGGASIE
+101 IKVTAIYGGASIE
-114 TQAKQLKNGTQ
+114 AQAKQLRAGTQ

-143 DLSEVRFLVLDEA
+143 DLSEVQFLVLDEA

-189 TDVEKIARRYMKN
+189 ADVEKIARRYMKN
-202 PETISMGQR
+202 PETLSMGQR

-219 HIYYLTHA
+219 HMYYLTHA

-237 ADFHPDMYAII
+237 CDFHPEMYAII

-255 TQEISDSL
+255 TQEIADSL
-263 IRDGYSADALHGDL
+263 IRDGYDADALHGDL

-319 LPDDTDNYIHRSGR
+319 LPDDSDNYIHRSGR

-382 YHLIDRMENVNVI
+382 YHLIDRMENVNVK

-410 ESLTKE
+410 EWMSNEEL
-416 DIIKRFVS
+416 IKRFVS

-432 YYRDSKDLNVDESRE
+432 YYRDAKDLNVDESRE
-447 RSDRSEGG
+447 RSDRSDSG

-478 VNEYTNS
+478 VNEFTHS

-524 PIRVDVAE
+524 PIKVDVAE

-544 YGGGRGGRGGDRG
+544 YGGGRGGSHGGDRG
-557 GDRGGYRG
+557 GDRGGYG
-565 GRSGGGDRG
+565 SGRSKRGDRGDRG
-574 GYGGGDRG
+574 GSS

-591 YGGSSDRPAYKG
+591 YGSGGDRPSYQG
-603 GGDRRSDSSRSATR
+603 GSDRRSDSSRSATR

>member
-1 MNTFDQLGLQENI
+1 LLMNTFDQLGLQENI

-89 SDLNSYSKYLPN
+89 SDLDSYSKYMPN

-114 TQAKQLKNGTQ
+114 AQAKQLRAGTQ

-202 PETISMGQR
+202 PETLSMGQR

-219 HIYYLTHA
+219 HMYYLTHA

-237 ADFHPDMYAII
+237 ADFHPEMYAII

-255 TQEISDSL
+255 TQEIADSL
-263 IRDGYSADALHGDL
+263 IRDGYDADALHGDL

-319 LPDDTDNYIHRSGR
+319 LPDDSDNYIHRSGR

-339 DGISISIINMK
+339 DGVSISIINMK

-367 AGKIPS
+367 AGKIPL

-410 ESLTKE
+410 DAMSKE
-416 DIIKRFVS
+416 EIIKRFVS
-424 VEFNSFLE
+424 IEFNSFLE
-432 YYRDSKDLNVDESRE
+432 YYRDAKDLNVDESRE
-447 RSDRSEGG
+447 RGDRSESG

-478 VNEYTNS
+478 VNEFTNS

-492 IELGDTF
+492 VELGDTF

-514 SFKDQ
+514 SFNGQ

-524 PIRVDVAE
+524 PIKVDVAE
-532 DQSSSERPGRSS
+532 DQTSSERPGRSS
-544 YGGGRGGRGGDRG
+544 YGGGRGGDRG

-582 GSGGGYKKS
+582 GSGGGGYKKS
-591 YGGSSDRPAYKG
+591 YGSGSDRPAYKS

-639 KPGKKKKRF
+639 KPGKKKRF

>member
-14 LKAIKELGFENPMP
+14 LKAIKELGFETPMP

-89 SDLNSYSKYLPN
+89 SDLNSYSKYMPD
-101 IKVTAVYGGASIE
+101 IKVTAIYGGASIE
-114 TQAKQLKNGTQ
+114 AQAKQLRAGTQ

-202 PETISMGQR
+202 PETLSMGQR

-237 ADFHPDMYAII
+237 ADFHPEMYAII

-255 TQEISDSL
+255 TQEIADSL
-263 IRDGYSADALHGDL
+263 IRDGYDADALHGDL

-283 HVMKKFREKH
+283 HVMKKFRDKH

-319 LPDDTDNYIHRSGR
+319 LPDDSDNYIHRSGR

-339 DGISISIINMK
+339 DGVSISIINMK

-410 ESLTKE
+410 EGMSKE
-416 DIIKRFVS
+416 EIIKRFVS
-424 VEFNSFLE
+424 IEFNSFLE

-478 VNEYTNS
+478 VNEYTHS

-492 IELGDTF
+492 VELGDTF
-499 TFIEVDTKY
+499 TFIEVETKF

-532 DQSSSERPGRSS
+532 DQTSSERPGRSS
-544 YGGGRGGRGGDRG
+544 YGGGRGGDRG

-582 GSGGGYKKS
+582 GSGGGGYRKS
-591 YGGSSDRPAYKG
+591 YGGSGDRPAYKG

-617 PDSDRGGSRPSGGE
+617 PDSDRGSSRPSGGE

>member
-1 MNTFDQLGLQENI
+1 
-14 LKAIKELGFENPMP
+14 
-28 VQEAVIPRIIE
+28 
-39 NNTDIVALAQTG
+39 
-51 TGKTAAFGL
+51 
-60 PLLQLIDPDNKKTQ
+60 
-74 ALILSPTR
+74 
-82 ELCMQIA
+82 MQIA
-89 SDLNSYSKYLPN
+89 SDLNSYSKYMPN

-114 TQAKQLKNGTQ
+114 AQAKQLRAGTQ

-132 RMLDMIMRKYA
+132 RMLDMILRKYA

-202 PETISMGQR
+202 PETLSMGQR
-211 NIGATNVK
+211 NVGATNVK
-219 HIYYLTHA
+219 HMYYLTHA

-255 TQEISDSL
+255 TQEIADSL
-263 IRDGYSADALHGDL
+263 IRDGYDADALHGDL

-319 LPDDTDNYIHRSGR
+319 LPDDSDNYIHRSGR

-339 DGISISIINMK
+339 DGVSISIINMK

-367 AGKIPS
+367 AGKIPA

-382 YHLIDRMENVNVI
+382 YHLIDRMENVVVI

-410 ESLTKE
+410 DAMSKE
-416 DIIKRFVS
+416 EIIKRFVS
-424 VEFNSFLE
+424 IEFNSFLE
-432 YYRDSKDLNVDESRE
+432 YYRDAKDLNVDESRE
-447 RSDRSEGG
+447 RGDRSESGA
-455 SFTRLFMSIGRKD
+455 FTRLFMSIGRKD

-478 VNEYTNS
+478 VNEFTNS

-492 IELGDTF
+492 VELGDTF

-524 PIRVDVAE
+524 PIKVDIAE

-544 YGGGRGGRGGDRG
+544 YKGGGRGGDRG
-557 GDRGGYRG
+557 GFRG
-565 GRSGGGDRG
+565 GRSGGSDRGDRS
-574 GYGGGDRG
+574 DRG
-582 GSGGGYKKS
+582 GSGGGGYKKS

-603 GGDRRSDSSRSATR
+603 GDRRSDSSRSATR
-617 PDSDRGGSRPSGGE
+617 PDSDRGSSRPSSGGGE
-631 PWYKEQAG
+631 PWYKEQSG